1 MVANNLAGMHFVK
14 DSLDRPLSA
23 ELLRKLHTTL
33 CERTLGDESACGRF
47 RLESENI
54 LAVDGHDSST
64 IHVLPHAAN
73 ISTLISKLCAFA
85 NHTSD
90 EPFIHPLVRASI
102 LHFMLG
108 YIHPFVDGNGRTA
121 RALFYWQALRS
132 GYSIFEFLSISTIIR
147 QGFAKY
153 PRAYMDSEQ
162 DDGDLTYFIMFQLDV
177 VTQAIQAFGEHVKRQ
192 AERLRE
198 SKRFL
203 TLSKDLNL
211 RQTLVLSHSIAHPST
226 FYTVLT
232 HSNSNNITKVA
243 ARNDLEDLVRRK
255 LMTTSKRGKEV
266 IYHPASTL
274 RARLDRKSR

>member
-1 MVANNLAGMHFVK
+1 
-14 DSLDRPLSA
+14 
-23 ELLRKLHTTL
+23 
-33 CERTLGDESACGRF
+33 
-47 RLESENI
+47 
-54 LAVDGHDSST
+54 
-64 IHVLPHAAN
+64 
-73 ISTLISKLCAFA
+73 
-85 NHTSD
+85 
-90 EPFIHPLVRASI
+90 
-102 LHFMLG
+102 MLG
-108 YIHPFVDGNGRTA
+108 YIHPSVDGNGRTA

-153 PRAYMDSEQ
+153 PHAYMDSQQ

-192 AERLRE
+192 AARLRE